1 MPVTPRSAAD
11 ALSAPFA
18 GEACVE
24 ICAAL
29 GVESVL
35 VTEEELADAF
45 RWLYA
50 RMKFA
55 AELGAAASTA
65 ALLAGKVRVEPGQTV
80 VAVVSGGNVAAKQ
93 AAAILA
99 S

>member
-1 MPVTPRSAAD
+1 VPVTPRSAAD

-18 GEACVE
+18 GERCVE
-24 ICAAL
+24 LCREL

-35 VTEEELADAF
+35 VDEDDLATAF
-45 RWLYA
+45 RWIYA
-50 RMKFA
+50 RTKLA
-55 AELGAAASTA
+55 CELGAAVSTA
-65 ALLAGKVRVEPGQTV
+65 ALLSGKVAVEPGQTV
-80 VAVVSGGNVAAKQ
+80 VAVVSGGNVGPKQ